1 MPINHSA
8 EQDQLDRGF
17 GKQRIQH
24 TQIRGDD
31 PQRPTA
37 QMPRQVEHGRAHI
50 QQERL
55 AVVDERRGS
64 GTDAALLGCVA
75 QNVLGEGGRRPR
87 RQGQCAAMHA
97 RQLTFAG
104 ERLEVT
110 PDGHARHPQLRGQ
123 AGHRIGLARANIRCD
138 SGE

>member
-1 MPINHSA
+1 MPIDHSA

-31 PQRPTA
+31 PQRATA
-37 QMPRQVEHGRAHI
+37 QMPGQVEHGRAHV

-64 GTDAALLGCVA
+64 GTDAVLLGCVV
-75 QNVLGEGGRRPR
+75 QNVLGEGGGRPR
-87 RQGQCAAMHA
+87 R
-97 RQLTFAG
+97 
-104 ERLEVT
+104 
-110 PDGHARHPQLRGQ
+110 
-123 AGHRIGLARANIRCD
+123 
-138 SGE
+138 